1 MAVLT
6 MPPKIEDSAALEKAG
21 FVRRLLAAWRN
32 RYRAVRK
39 ASPVMLRHK
48 YAITHL
54 GQADGWIR
62 PHRYRYMCVRCRW
75 TFQIENRRGDPIAI
89 GPDDLPIIGEEGRLR
104 MASFASGPCPG
115 QPGRSAVALQIAK
128 RNKLR
133 RLPLRVAVQ
142 SDATVGRQNTR

>member
-1 MAVLT
+1 MAVLN
-6 MPPKIEDSAALEKAG
+6 MPPRLEDSSAPGKPG

-32 RYRAVRK
+32 RNHAAVK
-39 ASPVMLRHK
+39 GFPMMLRHK

-62 PHRYRYMCVRCRW
+62 PHRYRYLCVRCRW
-75 TFQIENRRGDPIAI
+75 TFLIDNRRGDPIAI

-104 MASFASGPCPG
+104 MASFSSGPCPG
-115 QPGRSAVALQIAK
+115 QPGRSAVALQIARHK
-128 RNKLR
+128 KLR

-142 SDATVGRQNTR
+142 SEATAGRQNTR